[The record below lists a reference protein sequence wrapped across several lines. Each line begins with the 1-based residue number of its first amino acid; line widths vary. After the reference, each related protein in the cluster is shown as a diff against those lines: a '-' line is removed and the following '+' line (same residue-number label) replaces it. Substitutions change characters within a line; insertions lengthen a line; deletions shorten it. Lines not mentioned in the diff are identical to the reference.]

1 MSSSRSPDRGL
12 HALAGVA
19 LILVTVLAAGMTWPP
34 THALTYWILTDETGP
49 VELSTFA
56 CFIIAAVVSARLAAE
71 TRRRGGGRSSSVV
84 YGLFAL
90 FMFLAAMEEIS
101 WGQSLLDFRTPAW
114 LNEINA
120 QGETNLHNLDPLT
133 NLSSLAVLVLAVTGL
148 ARATIR
154 SRKGRRNLDVPI
166 ALAPLLGLIA
176 AMAAIETLND
186 FVSLGYRV
194 PGIIGAL
201 SEAAEL
207 LLATA
212 CMLVPWIDRRRLR
225 REWAERQAA
234 PASRLDHLARR
245 TAA

>member
-1 MSSSRSPDRGL
+1 MLKRRAMSSSRSPDRGL

-133 NLSSLAVLVLAVTGL
+133 NLSSLGGPG
-148 ARATIR
+148 ARGDR
-154 SRKGRRNLDVPI
+154 SGEGHDPLPQGKAESRRSDR
-166 ALAPLLGLIA
+166 A
-176 AMAAIETLND
+176 
-186 FVSLGYRV
+186 
-194 PGIIGAL
+194 GAF
-201 SEAAEL
+201 AG
-207 LLATA
+207 T
-212 CMLVPWIDRRRLR
+212 DRGDGGDRNP
-225 REWAERQAA
+225 E
-234 PASRLDHLARR
+234 
-245 TAA
+245 